1 MGGGN
6 GAFSMTSCTPLS
18 NFGAL
23 VIGIKRGDELRV
35 ERRYGSILV
44 APGPLTKLFGPVI

>member
-1 MGGGN
+1 
-6 GAFSMTSCTPLS
+6 MTSCTPLS

-35 ERRYGSILV
+35 GRRYGSVLV
-44 APGPLTKLFGPVI
+44 PPGPLTKNFGPGI